1 MGLPFLNGRAKRR
14 DQIVAIDLGARVT
27 KAVHLQRRQESYT
40 LANYALIDAPSDDQ
54 SITHQMLTDHFKEVA
69 KAIGKRKGDVVLA
82 MSVTDCLFRQ
92 IELPLM
98 PISDM
103 RQMLKFNAKNYLQQ
117 DLPDHVFDCCYV
129 LQRRPEV
136 KPAEPGKK
144 EPAKPALQKQKVA
157 VGGARRQVIDEFASA
172 VRLAGLEAAEIVPGF
187 VGPLNA
193 FEVAER
199 EVFAKEVAA
208 LVEIGFKNSIIS
220 IIDGGELMLNR
231 VVAIGGDRLTAA
243 LAEAMGITYLEA
255 ENIKIGMPTE
265 VQPHLEAAFHPLG
278 RELRASLDFFE
289 TQNDK
294 TVGTVFVSGGSAR
307 GELIVQALQKELM
320 LPCKLWNPSA
330 GMELALAP
338 EKMAEIEHIVPH
350 LTVAIGA
357 ALAAL

>member
-1 MGLPFLNGRAKRR
+1 MGLPFLNGRNKRR

-27 KAVHLQRRQESYT
+27 KAVHLQRRQDSYG
-40 LANYALIDAPSDDQ
+40 LVNYALIDAPAADQ
-54 SITHQMLTDHFKEVA
+54 SITLEMLGDHFREVA

-98 PISDM
+98 PIPDM
-103 RQMLKFNAKNYLQQ
+103 RQMLKFNSKNYLQQ
-117 DLPDHVFDCCYV
+117 DLADHVFDCCYV
-129 LQRRPEV
+129 LQRKPEV

-144 EPAKPALQKQKVA
+144 DPAKSATQKQKVA

-172 VRLAGLEAAEIVPGF
+172 VKLAGLDAAHIVPGF

-193 FEVAER
+193 FEVAEA
-199 EVFAKEVAA
+199 ETFSKEVVA

-231 VVAIGGDRLTAA
+231 VVAIGGDRLTSA
-243 LAEAMGITYLEA
+243 LAEAMGITYIEA
-255 ENIKIGMPTE
+255 ENIKVGMPTE
-265 VQPHLEAAFHPLG
+265 VQPHLEAALHPLG

-294 TVGTVFVSGGSAR
+294 AVGTVFVSGGSAR
-307 GELIVQALQKELM
+307 GELIVQALQSELM
-320 LPCKLWNPSA
+320 VPCKLWNPAA
-330 GMELALAP
+330 GMQLELSP
-338 EKMAEIEHIVPH
+338 EKMGEIEQILPH

-357 ALAAL
+357 AVAAL